1 MNISAEITGLG
12 YLHPELFLAPHV
24 TAIYVIIGH
33 LPPTWEPLVLV

>member
-24 TAIYVIIGH
+24 TAESPNSAV
-33 LPPTWEPLVLV
+33 V